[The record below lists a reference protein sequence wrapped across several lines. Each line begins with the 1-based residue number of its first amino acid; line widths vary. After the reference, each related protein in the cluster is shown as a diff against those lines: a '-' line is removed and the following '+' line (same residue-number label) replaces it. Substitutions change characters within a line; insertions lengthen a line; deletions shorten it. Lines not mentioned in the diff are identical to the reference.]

1 MEKKD
6 TESTTLYITFGT
18 LAKLVRVID
27 NFYCIAKFLN
37 DRVFHCLYMKT
48 WETYR
53 RVPLNMQET
62 NTTMSDPRFAISAA
76 LVIAFLPG
84 QPPQVLIPIAS
95 MSSMLCSLV

>member
-1 MEKKD
+1 
-6 TESTTLYITFGT
+6 
-18 LAKLVRVID
+18 
-27 NFYCIAKFLN
+27 
-37 DRVFHCLYMKT
+37 
-48 WETYR
+48 
-53 RVPLNMQET
+53 MQET